1 MQKPPQNRTQT
12 AKSFLIWVL
21 LKSAWKPEFIGIYR
35 VQKYQNWERLGKVKK
50 VIFSVENFLLPHK
63 TKGLWYILNI
73 TSWRARRCLWGKKNC
88 FKKHPMPPLSVQK
101 KIQPKRSSRLAVYR
115 QDTYTNVLFYYIDF
129 WIKFLIINWLI
140 EIYFFLLTIL

>member
-73 TSWRARRCLWGKKNC
+73 ISWRARRCLWAPSEC
-88 FKKHPMPPLSVQK
+88 PK
-101 KIQPKRSSRLAVYR
+101 KIQPNRSSRLAGYR
-115 QDTYTNVLFYYIDF
+115 QHTYTNVLFLG
-129 WIKFLIINWLI
+129 FLDKIPEYKLVNRN
-140 EIYFFLLTIL
+140 FFFPVDNSVAKKNLRCGQI